1 MRGVIQFNEE
11 LHEYRIDG
19 RRLPSV
25 TEILKPLYTDL
36 RFVDKDLLDY
46 AGSRGTAVHKAVE
59 LHVLGDLD
67 YSSLQGEVAE
77 YFEQYLLFEAETGF
91 KPSIT
96 ELRVS
101 SKLGYA
107 GTLDLA
113 GYLHGKMALVDLK
126 TTASLSKAV
135 ALQTAAYQTAMN
147 ETTEHKAEKRFAL
160 RLARDKYRL
169 EAYPNDKQDFASFL
183 GFLSVHRWCA
193 ANGKSITTEVAKN
206 EF

>member
-1 MRGVIQFNEE
+1 MQGLIQFDEK

-36 RFVDKDLLDY
+36 RFVDRDLLDF

-67 YSSLQGEVAE
+67 YGSLQGDVAE
-77 YFEQYLLFEAETGF
+77 YFEQYLKFELDTGF
-91 KPSIT
+91 KPVVS

-101 SKLGYA
+101 SKMGYA

-113 GYLHGKMALVDLK
+113 GYLNGKMALVDLK

-135 ALQTAAYQTAMN
+135 ALQTAAYQRAMN
-147 ETTEHKAEKRFAL
+147 ETTDHKAETRFAL
-160 RLARDKYRL
+160 RLGRDRYQL
-169 EAYPNDKQDFASFL
+169 QAYKNDAQDFASFL
-183 GFLSVHRWCA
+183 GFLSVHRWCE
-193 ANGKSITTEVAKN
+193 ANGKSITTEVSKN
-206 EF
+206 DF

>member
-1 MRGVIQFNEE
+1 MRGVIQFDEA
-11 LHEYRIDG
+11 LHEYRVDG

-59 LHVLGDLD
+59 LHVLGTLD
-67 YSSLQGEVAE
+67 YSSLQGEVAD
-77 YFEQYLLFEAETGF
+77 YFEQYLAFEADTGF
-91 KPSIT
+91 QPVIS

-107 GTLDLA
+107 GTLDLG
-113 GYLHGKMALVDLK
+113 GYLNGKFALVDLK

-135 ALQTAAYQTAMN
+135 ALQTAAYQKAMN
-147 ETTEHKAEKRFAL
+147 ETSEYKAESRFAL
-160 RLARDKYRL
+160 RLGRTKYEL
-169 EAYPNDKQDFASFL
+169 KAYQNDSQDFASFL
-183 GFLSVHRWCA
+183 GFLTVHRWCS
-193 ANGKSITTEVAKN
+193 ANGKSITTEVGKH